1 MSAISNNRF
10 QVRLPLLLATVLALG
25 MFIGLRLPRGM
36 GISFSPGTRAAHTAA
51 GSIDEVFRYIDAN
64 YVDTVQT
71 ARLRDEAISQLL
83 AQLDPHSVYISP
95 EELRAVEEDMSG
107 HFEGIG
113 VEFIVLDDTIQ
124 VVSPIAGGPSEA
136 VGIMAGDRIV
146 TINDTAVAGV
156 KTSLSQIYNRLRGP
170 KGTEVY
176 LGIRRGSENALRQF
190 TVVRDVIPVHSVDIA
205 YMLDQET
212 GYIKVNRFNA
222 KTHQEFMGALT
233 RLVES
238 SGMKHLVLDLRGNP
252 GGYLNEAIDMLS
264 QLFPEGKL
272 LVYTQGRKEERRNY
286 KSNGRARFDL
296 QQVAV
301 LIDEGSASASE
312 IMAGAIQDHDR
323 GWIVGRRTYGKGLVQ
338 EQYDLRN
345 GAAIRLTV
353 ARYYTPSGR
362 SIQRAYTSK
371 EAYERD
377 PEERLQNGELSGK
390 SNIPVLDSTAYYTGK
405 GRLVYAHGGIMP
417 DVFVP
422 IDTAY
427 MNPYYIKLRQQLPQ
441 FVARWMEGQDRNS
454 FPQTM
459 EAFVQGWDPPAGML
473 QAMVD
478 YAEREGRTP
487 RDAGQMAACR
497 AALSL
502 QLKARVGRLLF
513 QQEGYYAV
521 LNSDD
526 PAVDKALQL
535 IRKGAFPGAQ

>member
-1 MSAISNNRF
+1 MPAISNNRF
-10 QVRLPLLLATVLALG
+10 QVRLPLLLAAVLALG
-25 MFIGLRLPRGM
+25 MFIGLRLPRGT
-36 GISFSPGTRAAHTAA
+36 GVSFASGSRATQAA
-51 GSIDEVFRYIDAN
+51 SGSIDEVFRYIDAK
-64 YVDTVQT
+64 YVDTVET
-71 ARLRDEAISQLL
+71 NRLRDEAIEQLL

-95 EELRAVEEDMSG
+95 DELRAVEEDMSG
-107 HFEGIG
+107 QFEGIG

-124 VVSPIAGGPSEA
+124 VVSPITGGPSEA

-146 TINDTAVAGV
+146 TINDSTVAGV
-156 KTSLSQIYNRLRGP
+156 KTTLSHIYNRLRGP
-170 KGTEVY
+170 KGTEVQ
-176 LGIRRGSENALRQF
+176 LGIRRGTESALRQF
-190 TVVRDVIPVHSVDIA
+190 TVVRDVIPVHSVDVA
-205 YMLDQET
+205 YMLDQQT

-233 RLVES
+233 RLVET

-272 LVYTQGRKEERRNY
+272 LVYTQGRREERRNY
-286 KSNGRARFDL
+286 KSNGRARFDV
-296 QQVAV
+296 QQLAV

-312 IMAGAIQDHDR
+312 IMAGAVQDHDR
-323 GWIVGRRTYGKGLVQ
+323 GWIIGRRSYGKGLVQ
-338 EQYDLRN
+338 EQYSLSN
-345 GAAIRLTV
+345 GGAVRLTV

-377 PEERLQNGELSGK
+377 PEERLQNGELSGI
-390 SNIPVLDSTAYYTGK
+390 SNIPVLDSTAYFTGK

-441 FVARWMEGQDRNS
+441 FVARWMEGQERTS
-454 FPQTM
+454 FPSTLD
-459 EAFVQGWDPPAGML
+459 AFVRDWQPPATML
-473 QAMVD
+473 DAMAD
-478 YAEREGRTP
+478 YAEREGKTP
-487 RDAGQMAACR
+487 KNPGQMTACR
-497 AALSL
+497 AELTT
-502 QLKARVGRLLF
+502 QLKARVARLLF

-535 IRKGAFPGAQ
+535 VRKGAFPGQ